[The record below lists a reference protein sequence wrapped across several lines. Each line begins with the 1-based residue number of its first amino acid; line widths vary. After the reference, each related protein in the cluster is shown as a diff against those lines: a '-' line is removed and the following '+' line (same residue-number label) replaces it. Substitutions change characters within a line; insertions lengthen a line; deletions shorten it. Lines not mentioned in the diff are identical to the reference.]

1 MQQLSG
7 LDTQFLALE
16 TDTVFGHV
24 AGLAVLDPST
34 RPDGRLTLDDLKA
47 VIAER
52 LHLLPPLTKRLVKV
66 PFALDRPYWVQ
77 DPHFD
82 LGYHVREL
90 ALPPPGSHDQ
100 LAEQVARL
108 HALRLDRS
116 RPLWELYLIQGL
128 PEGHVGIYTKLHH
141 AAVDGLSGAE
151 IMSILYDTSPEGPVL
166 DAAPA
171 APEPAAPP
179 PGDLE
184 LLARGL
190 VKLPLNPIGNLAA
203 LGRVLPHIDVVPSL
217 LGLPG
222 ARRISRAVA
231 TARDVALNGPTE
243 ALVERPRIRAPR
255 VPFSGR
261 ITPHRR
267 FSFFSLSLAEVK
279 QVKSAFGV
287 TVNDVVVTLISGA
300 VREWL
305 VRHDALP
312 DRPVVAMVPVSVRT
326 QEEKGTFGNQ
336 VSVMMV
342 QIPTH
347 LDDPLERLRFSHEAL
362 RGAKERHNALP
373 AKALQ
378 DVTDFIPP
386 AVHARATRVMLD
398 LATRPQLR
406 PLVNLVI
413 SNVPGPSIPIYF
425 AGAVL
430 VAHYPVSVIAD
441 GTGLN
446 ATIMSYRDRV
456 DVGIVADR
464 EQMPDLDTLDAGVRA
479 ELAALVA
486 AIPAKPR
493 EVPRP
498 SKPRRRPALRA

>member
-1 MQQLSG
+1 MEQLSA
-7 LDTQFLALE
+7 LDAQFLALE

-24 AGLAVLDPST
+24 ASLAILDPSI
-34 RPDGRLTLDDLKA
+34 RPDGRLGLDDLTA
-47 VIAER
+47 VIGQR
-52 LHLLPPLTKRLVKV
+52 LHRLAPLTKRLARV
-66 PFALDRPYWVQ
+66 PLALDRPYWVQ

-90 ALPPPGSHDQ
+90 ALPAPGSHEQ

-108 HALRLDRS
+108 HARRLDRA

-128 PEGHVGIYTKLHH
+128 TDGHVAIYTKLHH

-151 IMSILYDTSPEGPVL
+151 ILSILYDTTPEGPRVETPQARPV
-166 DAAPA
+166 AAD
-171 APEPAAPP
+171 PP

-184 LLARGL
+184 LLARAL
-190 VKLPLNPIGNLAA
+190 VRLPLNPVGNLAT
-203 LGRVLPHIDVVPSL
+203 LGRVLPHVDVVPSL

-222 ARRISRAVA
+222 ARRLSRAA
-231 TARDVALNGPTE
+231 AIARDVALGGSTE
-243 ALVERPRIRAPR
+243 ALVERPRLRAPR

-267 FSFFSLSLAEVK
+267 FAFFSLSLAEVK

-287 TVNDVVVTLISGA
+287 TVNDVVVTLVTGA
-300 VREWL
+300 VRDWL
-305 VRHDALP
+305 LRHDALP
-312 DRPVVAMVPVSVRT
+312 ERPVVAMVPVSVRT
-326 QEEKGTFGNQ
+326 REEQGTFGNQ

-342 QIPTH
+342 EIPTH
-347 LDDPLERLRFSHEAL
+347 LEDPLARLRFAHESL
-362 RGAKERHNALP
+362 RGAKERHDALP

-378 DVTDFIPP
+378 DVTAFIPP

-413 SNVPGPSIPIYF
+413 SNVPGPSHPIYF
-425 AGAVL
+425 AGAAL

-446 ATIMSYRDRV
+446 ATVMSYRDRV

-479 ELAALVA
+479 ELAALLAAVPRRAVA
-486 AIPAKPR
+486 ARVGPG
-493 EVPRP
+493 
-498 SKPRRRPALRA
+498 